1 MPANQEDKDTVTYE
15 LRRSGKVV
23 YIGTT
28 NNTDRRE
35 AEHRLDRKRFDEL
48 KRTSKPMTEKRA
60 KQKEAEDLKAYRC
73 AHRGKNP
80 IYNDDDDG

>member
-1 MPANQEDKDTVTYE
+1 MSAKKDTVTYE
-15 LRRSGKVV
+15 LRWDEDVV

-28 NNTDRRE
+28 NDPDRRE
-35 AEHRLDRKRFDEL
+35 DEHRLDGKIFDEL

-60 KQKEAEDLKAYRC
+60 KQKEAKDLKAFRR
-73 AHRGKNP
+73 AHRGENP